1 MNYQTIAH
9 EIGHNLGLWHDF
21 ISWHLA
27 DGCNNQGLMSYG
39 NAPLEWS
46 ECSRND
52 FRAYFNHATKVD
64 GLTWCMEGQA
74 ISNYYSK
81 TVGNLLLHFT
91 KVQCDFCLSFSAR
104 CYLCNRGQ
112 VHRATSTKQKNQVKE
127 SHFTFMKCKS
137 KSMLLCKKRL

>member
-1 MNYQTIAH
+1 MLRISIIYQTIAH

-39 NAPLEWS
+39 DAPLEWS

-81 TVGNLLLHFT
+81 SVDNDLLSHLI
-91 KVQCDFCLSFSAR
+91 KVKYEFWTQFFCSVLSLRQRSSAP
-104 CYLCNRGQ
+104 GQ
-112 VHRATSTKQKNQVKE
+112 HAPHRK
-127 SHFTFMKCKS
+127 FKS
-137 KSMLLCKKRL
+137 KNHTSLS